1 MFATLTFITVRLLP
15 EFVYKMPRLV
25 AGLGWVM
32 YLHGWVDLDLES
44 SWGWWAVTLITYCP
58 SRIAE
63 LPKFK
68 SIQPGPRL
76 DETPCTLR
84 LVHETHAKPS

>member
-15 EFVYKMPRLV
+15 EFVYRVPHPV
-25 AGLGWVM
+25 ASL
-32 YLHGWVDLDLES
+32 GWVDLDLES
-44 SWGWWAVTLITYCP
+44 SLGWWAVTLITYCP

-63 LPKFK
+63 PPKFK

-76 DETPCTLR
+76 DETPCTSR